1 MALRRVLFPAGS
13 KVPPAFQFQQAS
25 LNIELQRRLV
35 KQFGMRCVD
44 LYKKY
49 GCAEL
54 IYDDEGNIVGLAP
67 PTEYLKEADDLALHL
82 FMTES
87 DDPRRKNISA
97 TALSRIAL
105 AQSSFYASVVE
116 RLRTD
121 PSYLR
126 EQIELLAARRYELLP
141 DANGDH
147 PTLESLLADPR
158 FVGQQTRFIIHNNL
172 QDLGYWSIVAEY
184 LKDIADLDEKK
195 GRFGA
200 QKERQKLMN
209 YVAGLVDHAIS
220 IVTRRVKRGIVTDK
234 KFGKF
239 WRRSRNYPDYRGA
252 ECYVDEPELR
262 NLDTRSFEGACI
274 NFALHEDNLGVYVDD
289 FVKCFLKASD
299 VEVTELNEF
308 LYNSISQL
316 KYLND
321 FLGLLDYT
329 ACTIPSTGRYDS
341 FARNTKVAQ
350 QILDKAPFERHIK
363 SIESISEPTVFV
375 KLWNSVTSISQ
386 AECRTSL
393 EKLVGFLPIAP
404 SWHTPSPPSPSP
416 SPPLPLGS
424 LDLVSEPAPKKPL
437 AIEVPPEDEH
447 VQPPLAA
454 TKHVEPPLATI
465 KVPEPSPE
473 QPLAIETAA
482 KEEHAGPAP
491 IVVKPYYAS
500 RPTAFAPTDEI
511 QQPVRKGPKV
521 KTRPNNNVNPV
532 VENDLALPQVAE
544 AGVQRPTS
552 PVLRV
557 KKHAYDI
564 LENLLGNGRVKG
576 QIDYRDFEKAMC
588 ALKFRLWQG
597 SRGSA
602 VILEPPSSSDPWF
615 YYDRPHGRGT
625 KFNLSLR
632 GDIAKRLRDTYGW
645 EWSWFALKTAED
657 KVD

>member
-1 MALRRVLFPAGS
+1 MLLPSPAPFPPTTMALRRVLFPAGS

-386 AECRTSL
+386 AESSAGCHQGP
-393 EKLVGFLPIAP
+393 E
-404 SWHTPSPPSPSP
+404 PSP
-416 SPPLPLGS
+416 
-424 LDLVSEPAPKKPL
+424 EQPL
-437 AIEVPPEDEH
+437 AIEAPFDS
-447 VQPPLAA
+447 Q
-454 TKHVEPPLATI
+454 HVEPPLATI